1 MDNIL
6 IQGTAA
12 AFIGLAIGYSFK
24 KFVKVGLFL
33 LGVSLMLLFAAES
46 YDIITVSDQGV
57 MNAGQAVLN
66 SLGGLWN
73 FFYDRLSQFPSATI
87 GAVAGLV
94 TGFKQ
99 G

>member
-6 IQGTAA
+6 MHGGAG

-33 LGVSLMLLFAAES
+33 LGVALMILFAAES
-46 YDIITVSDQGV
+46 YSIVTVSDEGV
-57 MNAGQAVLN
+57 MNAGQAM
-66 SLGGLWN
+66 LGGLASLWN
-73 FFYDRLSQFPSATI
+73 FFVDRLSQFPSATI